1 MPMVEIAGFGSNRYQ
16 FLANSTEVLMG
27 PKHADSRTDH
37 DLFRTELVNLIDQ
50 RHELVRL
57 ADLINW
63 QAFADEWSP
72 HFVSTTGRPALPT
85 RLMAALL
92 YLKHVYALSDEDT
105 VERWSENPYWQHFS
119 GERYFQHELPCD
131 PSSLVRGR
139 QRIGEAGCEWLLAQ
153 TIEAARRGGVVKR
166 ASLDTVVLDTTVQP
180 KAIAHPTDSR
190 LLNRA
195 REQLVDA
202 AQDAGIALR
211 QSYARVGKA
220 AEHQAGRYAHAKQY
234 RRMQRE
240 IRKLRTWLGRVI
252 RDVQRKCGV
261 VSGEIAGALK
271 AKLEIAQRLHAQR
284 RDSKDKLYALH
295 APEVECIAK
304 GKARTPYEF
313 GVKASVAVTAKE
325 GLVVGMRSMPG
336 NPYDGHTVDSQL
348 EQIGILT
355 GVTPKIVLADRGY
368 RGVVPSAGGR
378 LLISHTRRLP
388 KRLKKLLKRRQ
399 VVEPMIGHMKSDGLL
414 DRNWL
419 KGALGDAIH
428 AVMCGAGHNLRMILA
443 HLRVLLL
450 AFIGLLATAAI
461 ALQMPS
467 PRPALR
473 VGR

>member
-1 MPMVEIAGFGSNRYQ
+1 
-16 FLANSTEVLMG
+16 MG
-27 PKHADSRTDH
+27 PKLRESTADH
-37 DLFRTELVNLIDQ
+37 DLFRTELINLIDQ

-57 ADLINW
+57 AELIDW
-63 QAFADEWSP
+63 QAFANEWSP
-72 HFVSTTGRPALPT
+72 QFVSTTGRPALPT
-85 RLMAALL
+85 RLMASLL

-131 PSSLVRGR
+131 ASSLVRWR

-153 TIEAARRGGVVKR
+153 SIEAAKRGRVIKR

-190 LLNRA
+190 LLNKA

-202 AQDAGIALR
+202 ATASGITLR

-252 RDVQRKCGV
+252 RDVQRKGSEITGV
-261 VSGEIAGALK
+261 LK
-271 AKLEIAQRLHAQR
+271 AKIDIAQRLYEQR
-284 RDSKDKLYALH
+284 RESKNKLYALH

-313 GVKASVAVTAKE
+313 GVKTSVAVTAKE

-336 NPYDGHTVDSQL
+336 NPYDGHTVDSQI

-355 GVTPKIVLADRGY
+355 GTTPKMALVDRGY
-368 RGVVPSAGGR
+368 RGVQASAGTR
-378 LLISHTRRLP
+378 LLVSHTRRLP
-388 KRLKKLLKRRQ
+388 KNLKKLLKRRQ
-399 VVEPMIGHMKSDGLL
+399 VVEPMIGHMKTDGLL

-419 KGALGDAIH
+419 KGALGDAMH
-428 AVMCGAGHNLRMILA
+428 AVLCGAGHNLRMILA
-443 HLRVLLL
+443 HLRVLYCAFVGQLML
-450 AFIGLLATAAI
+450 ALMLATLA
-461 ALQMPS
+461 QRTS
-467 PRPALR
+467 PVTRSR
-473 VGR
+473 

>member
-1 MPMVEIAGFGSNRYQ
+1 
-16 FLANSTEVLMG
+16 MG
-27 PKHADSRTDH
+27 PKPAESTDDH
-37 DLFRTELVNLIDQ
+37 DLFRMELINLIDQ

-57 ADLINW
+57 AELIDW
-63 QAFADEWSP
+63 QAFANEWSP
-72 HFVSTTGRPALPT
+72 QFVSTTGRPALPT
-85 RLMAALL
+85 RLMASLL
-92 YLKHVYALSDEDT
+92 YLKHVYALSDDDT

-131 PSSLVRGR
+131 ASSLVRWR

-153 TIEAARRGGVVKR
+153 SIEAAKRGRVIKR

-190 LLNRA
+190 LLNKA

-202 AQDAGIALR
+202 AQEAGITLR

-220 AEHQAGRYAHAKQY
+220 AEHHAGRYAHAKQY

-252 RDVQRKCGV
+252 RDVQRK
-261 VSGEIAGALK
+261 SGEITGALK
-271 AKLEIAQRLHAQR
+271 TKIEIAQRLYEQR
-284 RDSKDKLYALH
+284 RDSKNKLYALH

-313 GVKASVAVTAKE
+313 GVKTSVAVTAKE

-336 NPYDGHTVDSQL
+336 NPYDGHTVDSQI

-355 GVTPKIVLADRGY
+355 GTTPKLALVDRGY
-368 RGVVPSAGGR
+368 RGVQASAGTR
-378 LLISHTRRLP
+378 LLVSHTRRLP
-388 KRLKKLLKRRQ
+388 KQLKKLLKRRQ
-399 VVEPMIGHMKSDGLL
+399 VVEPMIGHMKADGLL

-419 KGALGDAIH
+419 KGALGDAMH
-428 AVMCGAGHNLRMILA
+428 AVLCGAGHNLRMILA
-443 HLRVLLL
+443 RLRVLYCALVGQLML
-450 AFIGLLATAAI
+450 ALMFGT
-461 ALQMPS
+461 S
-467 PRPALR
+467 TPRPSAVVPVR
-473 VGR
+473 